1 MDEMKNSNFQA
12 PNRFFESS
20 YFWEFPPHKTI
31 LNIINRVDGPVIQS
45 RTCHSGITPLF
56 LSHIYCTYTKKREHA
71 VRTCFIIIFLF
82 FGCSGGLHDLW
93 AIMTQREQ
101 GDLFYDM
108 ISFIFTEPCIF
119 ILPRLFFKWSAVESC
134 HWCFFGWCSLSVPR
148 YWRLD
153 EG

>member
-1 MDEMKNSNFQA
+1 MISNFFLKLRVLIDGWNEEIQIFKRQ
-12 PNRFFESS
+12 NRFFESS

-56 LSHIYCTYTKKREHA
+56 LSHIHCTYTKKREHA

-82 FGCSGGLHDLW
+82 FGCSGGLHDLS

-119 ILPRLFFKWSAVESC
+119 ILPRLFF
-134 HWCFFGWCSLSVPR
+134 
-148 YWRLD
+148 
-153 EG
+153 